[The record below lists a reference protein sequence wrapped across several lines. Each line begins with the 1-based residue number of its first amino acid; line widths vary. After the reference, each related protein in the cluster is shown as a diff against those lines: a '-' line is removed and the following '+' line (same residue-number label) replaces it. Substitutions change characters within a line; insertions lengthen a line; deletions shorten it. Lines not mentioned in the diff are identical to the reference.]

1 MENTLIKLDAPEL
14 QVIEKS
20 KAEAIRA
27 IFEPMVTMLQ
37 EFEDAYNSIVN
48 ASSKEITKEL
58 TNAAKRLRIDIG
70 KVRIETEKVRKEQ
83 KEEYL
88 RAGKAIDGVSNIL
101 KWAVTDKENRLKEI
115 EDYFEIQEQ
124 ERLEKLQSDR
134 AAKLSK
140 YVEDADERNLA
151 SMDDDVWNAYF
162 ATKKGE
168 YEDRIDAERKAEA
181 ERKENERLDKLEN
194 SRRLEVGPYTQ
205 FNDKA
210 PELRMMEEKDY
221 QDFLTKLRKAKS
233 DYDNEQARI
242 RKENERIRKEQE
254 EERKKVEAERRTR
267 DEKERKER
275 EAFEAKLKKEREERQ
290 KAEAEIRAKKE
301 AEEVE
306 RKLGEEEKRKAEL
319 APDKDKLLSFAARL
333 EQIEIPKVD
342 SNEADQILAS
352 AISAVTHTA
361 KTIRNL
367 VNERLK

>member
-27 IFEPMVTMLQ
+27 TFEPMVAMLQ

-58 TNAAKRLRIDIG
+58 INAAKRLRLDIG
-70 KVRIETEKVRKEQ
+70 KVRIEADKLRKEQ

-88 RAGKAIDGVSNIL
+88 RAGKAIDAVNNIL

-134 AAKLSK
+134 VNKLSK

-151 SMDDDVWNAYF
+151 SMDEDVWDAYF
-162 ATKKGE
+162 GAKKKD
-168 YEDRIDAERKAEA
+168 YEDRIEAERKAEKD
-181 ERKENERLDKLEN
+181 RKENERLDKLEYD
-194 SRRLEVGPYTQ
+194 RRVEIAPYAQ
-205 FNDKA
+205 FIKKA
-210 PELRMMEEKDY
+210 PELRTMEQKDY
-221 QDFLTKLRKAKS
+221 DSLLLNLKKTKA
-233 DYDNEQARI
+233 DYDNEREKIILAI
-242 RKENERIRKEQE
+242 ERIKKEQE
-254 EERKKVEAERRTR
+254 ESK
-267 DEKERKER
+267 
-275 EAFEAKLKKEREERQ
+275 AKLQ

-342 SNEADQILAS
+342 SNEADRILAS
-352 AISAVTHTA
+352 AISAIAHTA

>member
-27 IFEPMVTMLQ
+27 TFEPMVTMLQ

-58 TNAAKRLRIDIG
+58 INAAKRLRLDIG
-70 KVRIETEKVRKEQ
+70 KVRIEADKLRKEQ

-88 RAGKAIDGVSNIL
+88 RAGKAIDAVNNIL

-151 SMDDDVWNAYF
+151 SMDEDVWNAYYNQ
-162 ATKKGE
+162 KKRD
-168 YEDRIDAERKAEA
+168 YEDRIKAERKAE
-181 ERKENERLDKLEN
+181 EDRKENERLDKLEYD
-194 SRRLEVGPYTQ
+194 RRVEIAPYAQ
-205 FNDKA
+205 FIKKA
-210 PELRMMEEKDY
+210 PELRTMEQKDY
-221 QDFLTKLRKAKS
+221 DSLLLNLKKSKA

-242 RKENERIRKEQE
+242 RKENERIKKEQE
-254 EERKKVEAERRTR
+254 EQRKKIEAERRAR

-275 EAFEAKLKKEREERQ
+275 EVFEAKLKKEREERQ

-306 RKLGEEEKRKAEL
+306 RKQAEEEKRKAEL

-352 AISAVTHTA
+352 AISAIAHTA